1 MPAMQLTNGNSSDLT
16 QAEQQLL
23 VRIRRRK
30 AELVN
35 EIEQLKDEI
44 AVVTSEMAKLESQD
58 EAKFNSRQKCL
69 STGKKRFNMDPKRGL
84 EYLVENG
91 LLKNTSED
99 VAAFLKKSDGLS
111 KTAIGEYLGENI
123 EFNLKVLDAFV
134 ELHDF
139 ANLFLVQALRQFLYS
154 FRLPGEAQKID
165 RMMEKF
171 AARYCQ
177 QNPSL
182 FSNPDTC
189 YILCFAIIM
198 LNTALHNPNVK
209 VKPTLENFISM
220 NRGINAGKDLSR
232 ELLTSL
238 YESIKQEPFKINE
251 NEGKDLM
258 RTVFN
263 PLQEGWLWKQGGRYK
278 TWKRRWFILND
289 RCLYYLES
297 NNDDEPRGIIPL
309 ENVLIREVHDKGKP
323 NVFELY
329 SSSGSNDVIK
339 ACKTDGE
346 GRVMEGR
353 HTVYRMSAATK
364 EEKDLW
370 VKCIKQTI
378 SHNPYFDMLTA
389 RRKKSQPH

>member
-1 MPAMQLTNGNSSDLT
+1 MQLTNGNSSDLT

-23 VRIRRRK
+23 VRIKRRK
-30 AELVN
+30 AELLN
-35 EIEQLKDEI
+35 EIKQLKDGI
-44 AVVTSEMAKLESQD
+44 AVVESQMAKLESQD
-58 EAKFNSRQKCL
+58 EAKFKTRQKCL
-69 STGKKRFNMDPKRGL
+69 STGKKRFNLDPKRGI
-84 EYLVENG
+84 EFLVENG

-99 VAAFLKKSDGLS
+99 VAAFLRKTDGLS
-111 KTAIGEYLGENI
+111 KTAIGEYLGENV

-165 RMMEKF
+165 RMMERF

-251 NEGKDLM
+251 NEG
-258 RTVFN
+258 TVFN
-263 PLQEGWLWKQGGRYK
+263 PVQEGRS
-278 TWKRRWFILND
+278 LNGCSFSCKKKKLPTLD
-289 RCLYYLES
+289 VLML
-297 NNDDEPRGIIPL
+297 NIIFL
-309 ENVLIREVHDKGKP
+309 AL
-323 NVFELY
+323 
-329 SSSGSNDVIK
+329 
-339 ACKTDGE
+339 
-346 GRVMEGR
+346 
-353 HTVYRMSAATK
+353 
-364 EEKDLW
+364 
-370 VKCIKQTI
+370 
-378 SHNPYFDMLTA
+378 
-389 RRKKSQPH
+389 